1 MKDAVRGSAQEA
13 PLVLVTGAGR
23 RIGAAIARRLH
34 ADGWRVALHCGQS
47 RELALAAAEGFNAR
61 RADSAAVFEQDLR
74 AAEASTALVAAV
86 QLRMGAVNAVV
97 NNASSYFATPMGSI
111 TAAQIDDLL
120 STNFKAPL
128 LLIQAAAQ
136 AGGLRQV
143 VNLLDA
149 HSRHQPRLGFSAYTA
164 AKDALWALTETLA
177 VELAPMVRVNGVAL
191 GHILAEVSDPPSAA
205 EQLDLDDKRAQ
216 LGRVPLQRYG
226 TPQEVAAAVSWLLSA
241 EAAFVSGS
249 ILTLDGARHLA

>member
-47 RELALAAAEGFNAR
+47 RELALAAAEDFNAR
-61 RADSAAVFEQDLR
+61 RAGSAAVFEQDLR
-74 AAEASTALVAAV
+74 AAEAATALVAAV
-86 QLRMGAVNAVV
+86 QARMGAVNALV

-120 STNFKAPL
+120 GTNFKAPL
-128 LLIQAAAQ
+128 LLTQAAGQ
-136 AGGLRQV
+136 AGGLGQV

-149 HSRHQPRLGFSAYTA
+149 HSRHQPRSGFSAYTA

-177 VELAPMVRVNGVAL
+177 VELAPAVRVNGVAL

-205 EQLDLDDKRAQ
+205 EKLDLDDKRAQ

>member
-1 MKDAVRGSAQEA
+1 MTQAARGSVQEA

-23 RIGAAIARRLH
+23 RIGAAIAARLH
-34 ADGWRVALHCGQS
+34 ADGWRVALHCGRSQAPANV
-47 RELALAAAEGFNAR
+47 LAQAFNAR
-61 RADSAAVFEQDLR
+61 RAASAAVFEQDLR
-74 AAEASTALVAAV
+74 GTDASAALLAAV
-86 QLRMGAVNAVV
+86 QARMGAVNALV
-97 NNASSYFATPMGSI
+97 NNASSYFATPVGSI

-120 STNFKAPL
+120 DTNFKAPL
-128 LLIQAAAQ
+128 LLTQAALQ

-149 HSRHQPRLGFSAYTA
+149 HSRHQPRPGFAAYTA

-177 VELAPMVRVNGVAL
+177 VELAPAVRVNGVAL
-191 GHILAEVSDPPSAA
+191 GHILAETSQPPSAA

-226 TPQEVAAAVSWLLSA
+226 TPQEAAAAVAWLLSA
-241 EAAFVSGS
+241 DAAFVSGS
-249 ILTLDGARHLA
+249 ILTVDGARHLA